1 MDKIVTGVIV
11 LFNIGKGEVIYMMS
25 SCQQFF
31 VFYFGHSI
39 SLCKGQTCYFLGGA
53 PAASAAFF
61 AIFSAIAFASA
72 SFFCAGVKVERSP
85 GFGAAGTAFL

>member
-1 MDKIVTGVIV
+1 M
-11 LFNIGKGEVIYMMS
+11 LFNSKGEVYI
-25 SCQQFF
+25 CQQFF